1 MVAEILVGNRSFAA
15 RETSPFIFG
24 RRDGADVV
32 GLDPDDMGISSVAGS
47 IEFDVGLWWVFN
59 LFESGRYFWSRA
71 PVHRRFGLTLA
82 SGCLFSPR
90 PRRWCWSPGAIYTHR
105 MDVHIAR
112 EYASLLKV
120 STAPTSGTI
129 NFGEVELSERDRD
142 ALSALLCGYL
152 RPFPFRNARP
162 LSYQQAADLL
172 GDPWTKT
179 TVRKQIE
186 RLKERFTRSGLY
198 FQGPRG
204 NDELADHLLST
215 GVMSQLSLDRL
226 KVNG

>member
-59 LFESGRYFWSRA
+59 RSRKRPILLEPSPGSP
-71 PVHRRFGLTLA
+71 PVRIDAGERMPLTKTQTVVLV
-82 SGCLFSPR
+82 
-90 PRRWCWSPGAIYTHR
+90 PGAIYTHR

-198 FQGPRG
+198 FQGPRA